1 MSILDKYLR
10 RSAAIMAMPE
20 AILSG
25 MSASA
30 FLSKIKFT
38 TGGYQRQ
45 RFLADWRNVVGT
57 EKKKDAFKFVRRD
70 RRPPMEALAD
80 VDWNM
85 SEEYM
90 YKVRTFVR
98 VSPGEPLTERF
109 VNIPSDRALTPM
121 EAEQEVFDRWDQ
133 KGNYKNE
140 TVERAQ
146 TTAGWRYVEDVT
158 GTESPFLS
166 RD

>member
-45 RFLADWRNVVGT
+45 RFLADWRSVAGI
-57 EKKKDAFKFVRRD
+57 EARKDAFKFVRRD
-70 RRPPMEALAD
+70 RRPPMSALAD
-80 VDWNM
+80 VEWELE
-85 SEEYM
+85 SEYM
-90 YKVRTFVR
+90 YKTRVFVRT
-98 VSPGEPLTERF
+98 SAGEPLQERF
-109 VNIPSDRALTPM
+109 VNIPSDRQLTPG
-121 EAEQEVFDRWDQ
+121 EIEQEVEARWDD
-133 KGNYKNE
+133 KWKYEGE
-140 TVERAQ
+140 SLERVQA
-146 TTAGWRYVEDVT
+146 TAGYHRVEF
-158 GTESPFLS
+158 G
-166 RD
+166 